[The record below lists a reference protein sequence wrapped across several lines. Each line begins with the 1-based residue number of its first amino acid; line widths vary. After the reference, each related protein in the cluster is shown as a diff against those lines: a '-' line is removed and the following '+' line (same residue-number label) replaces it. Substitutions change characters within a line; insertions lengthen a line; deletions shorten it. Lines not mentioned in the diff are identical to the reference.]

1 MNGSNASFALL
12 KVFGMCN
19 YIVYAIKQFH
29 RYNDFNDMRINL
41 RENFR
46 KIYKNADFFYVGS
59 YSTICNKYSAL
70 STTSPQ
76 NMTFTSTHFPVHSSG
91 RGHTHADISATNK
104 TKGSTTTQ
112 TAENIFSSMTG
123 REPSS
128 DDLIEN
134 SKILLFYPMNV

>member
-1 MNGSNASFALL
+1 
-12 KVFGMCN
+12 
-19 YIVYAIKQFH
+19 
-29 RYNDFNDMRINL
+29 MRVNL

-91 RGHTHADISATNK
+91 RGHTHDEMSATNT
-104 TKGSTTTQ
+104 TKESTTTQ

>member
-1 MNGSNASFALL
+1 
-12 KVFGMCN
+12 
-19 YIVYAIKQFH
+19 
-29 RYNDFNDMRINL
+29 MRINL
-41 RENFR
+41 RENFH
-46 KIYKNADFFYVGS
+46 KIYKNEIFFYLGN
-59 YSTICNKYSAL
+59 YSAICNKYSVL

-91 RGHTHADISATNK
+91 RGHTHDEISATNQ

-123 REPSS
+123 QEPSS

-134 SKILLFYPMNV
+134 SKILLFNPMNV

>member
-1 MNGSNASFALL
+1 
-12 KVFGMCN
+12 
-19 YIVYAIKQFH
+19 
-29 RYNDFNDMRINL
+29 MRINL
-41 RENFR
+41 RENFH
-46 KIYKNADFFYVGS
+46 KIYKNADFFYVGN
-59 YSTICNKYSAL
+59 YSAICNKYSAL

-91 RGHTHADISATNK
+91 RGHTHANISATNK
-104 TKGSTTTQ
+104 TKESTTTQ